1 MYLAGTGNGVIISVP
16 LQPESATGNGG
27 ASGKATSSGGSGS
40 GVVGSTASGTLFNR
54 GHFIP
59 RCHMANAQ
67 LSFHGHRDAVKF
79 FVSVPMVMTSAALGL
94 GGGGDSLLLRE
105 KLPDMLVVSSGEG
118 YIDFRLGEYCSWL
131 LYLMSRDF
139 VWHLNICCMLL
150 ASFVVPSDT
159 HKVILMMVERSIA
172 LLLVVENILF
182 CVDMFAD

>member
-1 MYLAGTGNGVIISVP
+1 MIISVP

-27 ASGKATSSGGSGS
+27 ASGKSAAGGGSSGSSG
-40 GVVGSTASGTLFNR
+40 VGSTSSGTLFNR

-94 GGGGDSLLLRE
+94 TGAPDSLLLRE

-118 YIDFRLGEYCSWL
+118 YIDFRLGKYQVVAWNCY
-131 LYLMSRDF
+131 LYLRKESLSLCNKDF
-139 VWHLNICCMLL
+139 VWHHSFCCLLL
-150 ASFVVPSDT
+150 AFWSF
-159 HKVILMMVERSIA
+159 KFLQVERHYCAAFSRRKYP
-172 LLLVVENILF
+172 LLRRIV
-182 CVDMFAD
+182 C